1 MNDPLAVARAAL
13 ARGDVAAAMSA
24 AEAACST
31 QPQSADAWFLL
42 GAARHRAGVPETA
55 LAAFERAAALVPGA
69 PAIAN
74 ARAAVLGELRRPA
87 EARAV
92 LEGVVAP
99 GSPRD
104 PQTLV
109 NLAIVLEEL
118 GELES
123 AAARY
128 RESIETGRATNH
140 PAVLPALLN
149 LGALLLRQGR
159 HKEALPIHRE
169 LVTRA
174 PGVADAHFNLAEN
187 CLALGAPEEAL
198 TAADAALRIDP
209 RHVFARIDRAF
220 ALALTDRLHEAQA
233 ELELAKATDPVRFA
247 SYRNAFDPQGT
258 GSLEGL
264 DARLLF
270 LQWHH
275 QRLMECDWSRYEALI
290 ERGRSMIEDS
300 SRWPGPLADVA
311 APYRVLALP
320 LPGALHAKLARDV
333 GAAVLD
339 TVKVAGIAPFPYSR
353 RPADRSRLRI
363 GYLSPDF
370 RRHPMAHLTR
380 RLYGAHDRA
389 AVEVIGYSL
398 HPGPDEP
405 LTREIE
411 AGCDSFHRVA
421 GESTGTLVQRIRDD
435 GIHVLVDLAGHTSNA
450 RQGVFAARAAPVQV
464 TWIGVPW
471 TTGIP
476 NMDYALVDRGS
487 VPAGAESLWSE
498 RLVFLPGSCYMAT
511 PNVLGP
517 APNRVDSGLP
527 EDAFVFCCLNNTW
540 KIAPAVFACWMR
552 ILVAVPDGVLW
563 LVGASETQM
572 ANLRAAAVQAGID
585 PGRIVFTS
593 VVDHETHIAR
603 YLAAD
608 LFLDTPIYN
617 GHTTALDALWAGL
630 PVLTCPG
637 EIMPSRV
644 AATLVTALGV
654 GDELVVP
661 NMDAYVTRA
670 VQLAGDRSLLATLR
684 ERIRAACETS
694 PIFDPEQHARTLE
707 RAFARMWQRH
717 ADGLPPESFEV

>member
-1 MNDPLAVARAAL
+1 MDDPLAIARAAFS
-13 ARGDVAAAMSA
+13 RGDVAAAMSA
-24 AEAACST
+24 AEAACTT

-42 GAARHRAGVPETA
+42 GAARHRAGVPEAA

-69 PAIAN
+69 SAIAN
-74 ARAAVLGELRRPA
+74 ARAAVLGELGRPA
-87 EARAV
+87 DARAV
-92 LEGVVAP
+92 LEAFLSLGQP
-99 GSPRD
+99 HD
-104 PQTLV
+104 PQVLV
-109 NLAIVLEEL
+109 NLAIALEAL
-118 GELES
+118 GETD
-123 AAARY
+123 AAAGRY
-128 RESIETGRATNH
+128 GDALAIARTANH
-140 PAVLPALLN
+140 PSVLPALLN
-149 LGALLLRQGR
+149 LGALLMRQGR
-159 HKEALPIHRE
+159 HADALPIHRE
-169 LVTRA
+169 LVARA

-187 CLALGAPEEAL
+187 YLALGAPEESL
-198 TAADAALRIDP
+198 VAADAALRIDP

-233 ELELAKATDPVRFA
+233 ELERAKATDPARFA
-247 SYRNAFDPQGT
+247 SYRNAFDPEGT

-270 LQWHH
+270 LQWHY
-275 QRLMECDWSRYEALI
+275 QRLMECDWSRYEALVD
-290 ERGRSMIEDS
+290 RCRSMLEDS
-300 SRWPGPLADVA
+300 SGWSGPLADVG

-320 LPGALHAKLARDV
+320 LPGSMHAKLARDV
-333 GAAVLD
+333 GTAILESIEAQ
-339 TVKVAGIAPFPYSR
+339 GIAPYPSDR
-353 RPADRSRLRI
+353 RPAGMSRLRI

-380 RLYGAHDRA
+380 RVYGAHDRT

-411 AGCDSFHRVA
+411 AGCDAFHRVS
-421 GESTGTLVQRIRDD
+421 GESTAALVQRIRDD

-450 RQGVFAARAAPVQV
+450 RQGVFAARAAPIQV

-487 VPAGAESLWSE
+487 VPAGTEDLWSE
-498 RLVFLPGSCYMAT
+498 RLVYLPGSCYVAT
-511 PNVLGP
+511 PNVLGS
-517 APNRVDSGLP
+517 APNRVDMGLP

-552 ILVAVPDGVLW
+552 VLAAVPDGVLW
-563 LVGASETQM
+563 LVGASEAQI
-572 ANLRAAAVQAGID
+572 ANLRAAAAQAGID
-585 PGRIVFTS
+585 PARIVFTS
-593 VVDHETHIAR
+593 VVDHEAHIAR

-644 AATLVTALGV
+644 AGTLVSTLGLA
-654 GDELVVP
+654 DELVVP
-661 NMDAYVTRA
+661 TMEAYVNRA
-670 VQLAGDRSLLATLR
+670 VQIARDRGRLEALR
-684 ERIRAACETS
+684 ERVRAACRTS
-694 PIFDPEQHARTLE
+694 PIFDPVQHARTLE
-707 RAFARMWQRH
+707 RAYARMWQRH
-717 ADGLPPESFEV
+717 ADGLPPASFEL